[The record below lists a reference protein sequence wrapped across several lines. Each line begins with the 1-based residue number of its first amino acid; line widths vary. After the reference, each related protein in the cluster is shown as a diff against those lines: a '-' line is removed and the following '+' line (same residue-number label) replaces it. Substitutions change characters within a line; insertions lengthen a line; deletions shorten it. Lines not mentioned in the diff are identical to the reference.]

1 MNTQLK
7 RISIVVLA
15 MFTALMVST
24 TLIQVFQADQL
35 AADGRNT
42 RTLYDSYGVERGPI
56 LAGDTVIAE
65 SVPSD
70 DQYEFA
76 RSYPEGELYSPI
88 TGYFNQTQ
96 GSSGLEQSM
105 NDYLSG
111 TSNTQ
116 FLDSLN
122 RIVTDQAPAG
132 AAVETSIDPDVQQA
146 ASDALG
152 DLQGAIVAVEPS
164 SGRILAMTTSPGYDP
179 NRLASHN
186 SEDVIAAYDE
196 LINDPSQ
203 PLINRATGGNLN
215 PPGSSFKVVVA
226 AAAFDTGEYT
236 PDSTLPNPVSL
247 TLPGSS
253 ATVYNWTRTSC
264 GSGDTVTIREA
275 IRQSCNV
282 PLAELGMRLGDD
294 TIKAMAEKLGFN
306 QAFDIPTETTA
317 SSYPNTNSD
326 AETGLSSFGQMNVRT
341 TPLQMAL
348 VSAAVAADGKVMSP
362 TLVDR
367 VTGSNLQA
375 LETTQ
380 PSEFSTAFSPEVAD
394 MLTEVMVNGVANGQS
409 SNAKIEGVDV
419 AGKTGTAQNG
429 DDDPYT
435 LWFTGFAPA
444 ENPEVAV
451 AVVIENDANLGHH
464 SSGNIVAAPIAKKVI
479 EAVLNK

>member
-1 MNTQLK
+1 MNVQLK
-7 RISIVVLA
+7 RISVVVLA
-15 MFTALMVST
+15 MFVALMVST

-70 DQYEFA
+70 DRYKFA
-76 RSYPEGELYSPI
+76 RTYPEGELYAPI

-122 RIVTDQAPAG
+122 RIVTDQDPAG
-132 AAVETSIDPDVQQA
+132 AAVETSIDPDIQKA
-146 ASDALG
+146 ASEALG
-152 DLQGAIVAVEPS
+152 DLQGGIIAIEPS
-164 SGRILAMTTSPGYDP
+164 TGRILAMTTSPGYDP

-186 SEDVIAAYDE
+186 SEDVIAAYNE
-196 LINDPSQ
+196 LINEPSQ
-203 PLINRATGGNLN
+203 PLFNRATGGNLN
-215 PPGSSFKVVVA
+215 PPGSAFKIVVA
-226 AAAFDTGEYT
+226 AAEFATGEYT
-236 PDSTLPNPVSL
+236 PYSTLPNPASL
-247 TLPGSS
+247 TLHGSS
-253 ATVYNWTRTSC
+253 ATVYNWTRTTC
-264 GSGDTVTIREA
+264 GSGETATIREA

-294 TIKAMAEKLGFN
+294 KIKEMAEKLGFN

-317 SSYPNTNSD
+317 STYPNTNSE
-326 AETGLSSFGQMNVRT
+326 AETGLSAFGQMNVRA
-341 TPLQMAL
+341 TPLQMAV
-348 VSAAVAADGKVMSP
+348 VSAAVANGGKVMSP

-375 LETTQ
+375 LETTE
-380 PSEFSTAFSPEVAD
+380 PTEFSTAFTPEVAS
-394 MLTEVMVNGVANGQS
+394 MLNEVMVNGVANGQS
-409 SNAKIEGVDV
+409 NNAKIEGVDV

-429 DDDPYT
+429 DDNPYT

-444 ENPEVAV
+444 ETPEVAV
-451 AVVIENDANLGHH
+451 AVVIENDANLGYH

>member
-1 MNTQLK
+1 MNKQLK

-15 MFTALMVST
+15 MFTALVVST
-24 TLIQVFQADQL
+24 TLIQVFQADRL

-56 LAGDTVIAE
+56 LAGDTVIAKSE
-65 SVPSD
+65 PSN
-70 DQYEFA
+70 DQYEFK
-76 RSYPEGELYSPI
+76 RNYPDGKLYSPI

-96 GSSGLEQSM
+96 GSSGLEKSM

-122 RIVTDQAPAG
+122 RIVTDQPPAG
-132 AAVETSIDPDVQQA
+132 AAVETSIDPKVQQA
-146 ASDALG
+146 AGEALG
-152 DLQGAIVAVEPS
+152 DLQGAIVAMEPS
-164 SGRILAMTTSPGYDP
+164 TGRILAMTTSPDYDP

-186 SEDVIAAYDE
+186 SDDVIAAYNE
-196 LINDPSQ
+196 LVNEPSQ

-215 PPGSSFKVVVA
+215 PPGSTFKIVVA
-226 AAAFDTGEYT
+226 AAAFASGDYT
-236 PDSTLPNPVSL
+236 PDSTLPNPQSL

-253 ATVYNWTRTSC
+253 ATVYNWTRTTC

-282 PLAELGMRLGDD
+282 PLAELGMKLGDD
-294 TIKAMAEKLGFN
+294 TIKAMAEQLGFN
-306 QAFDIPTETTA
+306 QAFELPTETTA
-317 SSYPNTNSD
+317 SSYPNTNSE
-326 AETGLSSFGQMNVRT
+326 AETGLSAFGQMNVRA

-348 VSAAVAADGKVMSP
+348 VSAAIANKGKLMTP

-375 LETTQ
+375 LETTT
-380 PSEFSTAFSPEVAD
+380 PSQFSEAFTPEVAE
-394 MLTEVMVNGVANGQS
+394 MLNEVMVNGVANGQS

-429 DDDPYT
+429 DDNPYT

-444 ENPEVAV
+444 NDPKVAV
-451 AVVIENDANLGHH
+451 AVVIENDANLGYH